1 MVMVFR
7 CGGRMGWCGG
17 WWLWWCLGRDFLRGL
32 VEVGA
37 EVLLVVDLVFAGE
50 VLLKGVLQ
58 E

>member
-1 MVMVFR
+1 MVGG
-7 CGGRMGWCGG
+7 CGGV
-17 WWLWWCLGRDFLRGL
+17 LCLGRDFLRGL